1 VGYGT
6 KHQGVA
12 TTLGTLGVAGP
23 PLGGQ
28 PPLFLSFFFFLLK
41 IYFIDFFFLKIKDL
55 SDDVAT
61 YVKYQIFI
69 RPHISSLSQL
79 TVN

>member
-1 VGYGT
+1 VGYCT

-28 PPLFLSFFFFLLK
+28 PPLFLAFFFLLK
-41 IYFIDFFFLKIKDL
+41 IYFIDFCFLKIKDL
-55 SDDVAT
+55 SDDVTT
-61 YVKYQIFI
+61 YVKCQIFI
-69 RPHISSLSQL
+69 RPRISSLSQL